1 MRARDK
7 RFLKTGDDMRPE
19 VKQRFVQINK
29 GDVPIGYQK
38 TKVGILPVDWKWY
51 TLGDCLQRVEKPV
64 AVQPDKFYTQIGIRS
79 HGKGLFYKEP
89 VTGKSL
95 GSKAVFWIEP
105 NCFILNIVFAW
116 EQAIGKTSQSEVGM
130 IGSHRF
136 PMYRPI
142 NDRVDIDYLIYYFL
156 TKRGTDILEAAS
168 PGGAGRNRT
177 LGQDRFLKS
186 KIILPSIE
194 EQQKIATI
202 LATQDKV
209 IELKEKLLEEK
220 QRQKKYLMQQLLTGK
235 KRLPGFVQKWEKKPF
250 SQVFTFAATNTY
262 SRNNMCQ
269 DDSGIK
275 NIHYG
280 DILMKFKEVLKVSD
294 QKIPSLLP
302 SVNEH
307 ITTFIN
313 DGDIV
318 IADTA
323 EDLTAGKAV
332 EIQETQR
339 KPVVAGL
346 HTMLCKPV
354 KGRFSPGWLGYY
366 MNSEYYHK
374 QLIPYL
380 AGIKVLSISKS
391 NILKTHILVPPLCE
405 QAAITKILF
414 AADHEI
420 ELLQLDIEQE
430 KLRKKALMQLLLTG
444 IVRV

>member
-1 MRARDK
+1 M
-7 RFLKTGDDMRPE
+7 LPE
-19 VKQRFVQINK
+19 VKQRFVQINQ
-29 GDVPIGYQK
+29 GDAPIGYQK

-105 NCFILNIVFAW
+105 NCFIVNIVFAW

-142 NDRVDIDYLIYYFL
+142 NERVDVEYLIYYFL

-168 PGGAGRNRT
+168 PGGAGRNKT

-186 KIILPSIE
+186 KIILPPIE
-194 EQQKIATI
+194 EQQKIAAI

-209 IELKEKLLEEK
+209 IELKEKLLNEK

-235 KRLPGFVQKWEKKPF
+235 KRLPGFNGAWETIRLCNIASRCTKRNTAGNTNVLTISAQDGLINQSAFFNKVIAGDDKSNYFLLKKGD
-250 SQVFTFAATNTY
+250 FAYNKSY
-262 SRNNMCQ
+262 SNGYPYGAIKRLSRYN
-269 DDSGIK
+269 SGIVSPLYICFQINEK
-275 NIHYG
+275 NISADYLEQYFEAG
-280 DILMKFKEVLKVSD
+280 
-294 QKIPSLLP
+294 LL
-302 SVNEH
+302 NQ
-307 ITTFIN
+307 
-313 DGDIV
+313 
-318 IADTA
+318 
-323 EDLTAGKAV
+323 
-332 EIQETQR
+332 EIQAFAQEGAR
-339 KPVVAGL
+339 NHGL
-346 HTMLCKPV
+346 LNISTDDFFNAKL
-354 KGRFSPGWLGYY
+354 
-366 MNSEYYHK
+366 
-374 QLIPYL
+374 QLPHFEEQTAI
-380 AGIKVLSISKS
+380 VQ
-391 NILKTHILVPPLCE
+391 ILV
-405 QAAITKILF
+405 

-420 ELLQLDIEQE
+420 ELLRLDIEQE

-444 IVRV
+444 IVRVKV